1 MVETATVLAGP
12 LVGQFLAELGAE
24 VIKVEPP
31 CGDVTRHWRL
41 ADEDGE
47 GPSAY
52 FTAANWGKRSVV
64 LDLSAADGRDA
75 LLRMLASADVW
86 LDNFRPGAAQRLGLD
101 PDAIL
106 ATNPRL
112 VHARLSAYGDDDPRP
127 GYDALL
133 QAETGFMALNRAPG
147 AAPMK
152 FPVALVDILAAHQ
165 LKQAV
170 LLALWQRERDGRGR
184 RVHVSLHDAGLS
196 AWANQAAAWLAAGI
210 KPRASGSEHPSIV
223 PYGSVYACGDGQAL
237 VLAVGNDPQFE
248 QLCAVIGRAEL
259 AADARFAD
267 NPARVRNRDLLRD
280 ELSRA
285 MAARRRAEWLDRFEA
300 ADVPAAGVHE
310 LHDALDA
317 PESAHLVLD
326 SEGLRGLRTAVM
338 QGFGP
343 PARLAPPPSLGAHTE
358 AVLAAHSVR

>member
-31 CGDVTRHWRL
+31 SGDVTRQWRL
-41 ADEDGE
+41 ADEPAD

-64 LDLSAADGRDA
+64 LDLRDPTGRDA
-75 LLRMLASADVW
+75 LRRLLGAADVW
-86 LDNFRPGAAQRLGLD
+86 LDNFRAGATARLGLD
-101 PDAIL
+101 PAAIL
-106 ATNPRL
+106 HANPRL
-112 VHARLSAYGDDDPRP
+112 VHARLSAYGEDDPRP

-133 QAETGFMALNRAPG
+133 QAETGFMALNHPPR

-170 LLALWQRERDGRGR
+170 LLALWQRERDGHGR
-184 RVHVSLHDAGLS
+184 RVHVSLHEAGLS

-210 KPRASGSEHPSIV
+210 EPRASGSEHPSIV
-223 PYGSVYACGDGQAL
+223 PYGSVYECGDGQAL
-237 VLAVGNDPQFE
+237 VLAVGSDGQFRRLCDTLGRGALASDP
-248 QLCAVIGRAEL
+248 
-259 AADARFAD
+259 RFRD
-267 NPARVRNRDLLRD
+267 NPSRVRNRETLRD
-280 ELSRA
+280 ELTRA
-285 MAARRRAEWLDRFEA
+285 LSARPRADWLEQLTA
-300 ADVPAAGVHE
+300 ADVPAAGVHH

-317 PESAHLVLD
+317 PEAAHLLFD
-326 SEGLRGLRTAVM
+326 SEGLRGLRTAIM

-343 PARLAPPPSLGAHTE
+343 PATLAPPPSLGADTE
-358 AVLAAHSVR
+358 EVLAAYAGR